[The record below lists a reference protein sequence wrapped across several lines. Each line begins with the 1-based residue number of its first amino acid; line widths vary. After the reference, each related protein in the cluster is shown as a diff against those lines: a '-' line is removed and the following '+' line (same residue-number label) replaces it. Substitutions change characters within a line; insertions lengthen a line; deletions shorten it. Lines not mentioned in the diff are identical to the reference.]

1 MQDERGQDPFAD
13 TAKDIEAFAKLVIEF
28 TRKSVDAGEIAPAFV
43 PEALLLAAVDL
54 AARHNSDAQGVADWL
69 ERVSQRLR
77 EHDPSNGDP
86 LQ

>member
-1 MQDERGQDPFAD
+1 MQDERSQDPFAD
-13 TAKDIEAFAKLVIEF
+13 TAKDIEAFAQLVIEF
-28 TRKSVDAGEIAPAFV
+28 ARKSVDTGGIAPAFV

-77 EHDPSNGDP
+77 EHKPSEGNSF
-86 LQ
+86 Q